1 MGTAHADA
9 KVLSAE
15 NSHCQRYAVLE
26 IPAVGQIIAVYASP
40 RALSP
45 ACLISAFS
53 VRSTPFSRLVL
64 FFCFV
69 LFSFFLHISMFTLS
83 YSWSFCIS
91 QSPRVACVIKWIRFC
106 LWSDEY
112 CFTLIWPPRLTMHW
126 MLCKWLTNFK
136 RKVMFDRNSEFNFYS
151 LWFDGF
157 YSFLLLVIWWL
168 D

>member
-64 FFCFV
+64 FFVLFCF
-69 LFSFFLHISMFTLS
+69 LFSFTFPCLPYLIHEVSVFP
-83 YSWSFCIS
+83 
-91 QSPRVACVIKWIRFC
+91 SPPGLRV
-106 LWSDEY
+106 S
-112 CFTLIWPPRLTMHW
+112 
-126 MLCKWLTNFK
+126 
-136 RKVMFDRNSEFNFYS
+136 
-151 LWFDGF
+151 
-157 YSFLLLVIWWL
+157 
-168 D
+168 

>member
-53 VRSTPFSRLVL
+53 VRST
-64 FFCFV
+64 
-69 LFSFFLHISMFTLS
+69 SFIFNPLLSNVRRSSESKFT
-83 YSWSFCIS
+83 C
-91 QSPRVACVIKWIRFC
+91 
-106 LWSDEY
+106 
-112 CFTLIWPPRLTMHW
+112 
-126 MLCKWLTNFK
+126 
-136 RKVMFDRNSEFNFYS
+136 
-151 LWFDGF
+151 
-157 YSFLLLVIWWL
+157 
-168 D
+168 